1 MYITIRHYL
10 NVGIQT
16 TGAYKVPIRMK
27 VNRPDVGLVASEGAH
42 YLGALEVP
50 DFEGPALGPPTDQ
63 VLIPP
68 EPHTLHRGC
77 VPHQRLW
84 KEKSYYL

>member
-1 MYITIRHYL
+1 MIKKNYL
-10 NVGIQT
+10 DVGIQT

-27 VNRPDVGLVASEGAH
+27 VNRPYVGLMASEGAH

-50 DFEGPALGPPTDQ
+50 DLKGPALGPPTDQ
-63 VLIPP
+63 VLVPP

-77 VPHQRLW
+77 VPHQRLQ
-84 KEKSYYL
+84 KKKPFIYK